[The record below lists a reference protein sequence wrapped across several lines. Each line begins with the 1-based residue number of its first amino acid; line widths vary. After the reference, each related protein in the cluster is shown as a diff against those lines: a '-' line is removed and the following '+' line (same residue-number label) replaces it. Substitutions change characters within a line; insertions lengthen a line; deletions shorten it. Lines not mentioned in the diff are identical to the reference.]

1 MPKYQCRFLDES
13 EKTVRAEV
21 LAASDDL
28 DAHREAMTLLMRVG
42 RFSGY
47 ELWDE
52 GRKVEGY
59 QPAKESKS
67 SSPR

>member
-1 MPKYQCRFLDES
+1 MPKYQCCLLDES
-13 EKTVRAEV
+13 EKTVRTEV

-28 DAHREAMTLLMRVG
+28 DAHREAMTLMMRVG

-59 QPAKESKS
+59 RPAKGSDPPS
-67 SSPR
+67 LR